1 MDLSKESVALL
12 LLFLA
17 VEAWGASK
25 SLAPWADAVKNTD
38 NPPDCREMG
47 TDK

>member
-1 MDLSKESVALL
+1 MFALIEISGGVMDLSKKSVALL

-25 SLAPWADAVKNTD
+25 SLAPWADAVKNK
-38 NPPDCREMG
+38 G
-47 TDK
+47 